1 MAEKT
6 TDWERI
12 ESDFVGNMRAEERE
26 LHALFGDQRVRG
38 EWFRLSSEDLQQI
51 AQRAMLV

>member
-26 LHALFGDQRVRG
+26 LHALFCDQRVRG